1 MHKLHNWAKLL
12 SEISDS
18 TASRDLKTVT
28 ELGVFKISESK
39 GLGTFY
45 ELNGLRHINV
55 KKSGSFMN

>member
-1 MHKLHNWAKLL
+1 LHNWAKLL

-28 ELGVFKISESK
+28 ELG
-39 GLGTFY
+39 LGTFY